1 MNLKVLR
8 STVISLLIFLTGCG
22 PFTNPSVSQDRSSGS
37 GSGILMVFSAASLTE
52 AFGQIGARF
61 EVSHPGT
68 KVNFNFAGSQQLA
81 QQLAQGAPADVFAS
95 ADEQQMDAAI
105 RMDRVDPIRKQ
116 VFISN
121 HLVVI
126 FPRENPAGMTRLQ
139 DLSKPGL
146 HLVLASGAVPVGA
159 YSLEF
164 LDRASR
170 QPEFG
175 PDFRDK
181 VIANVVSYEENV
193 KAVLSKVQLGEADAG
208 IVYISDA
215 AQANSDKLGYLEI
228 PAPLNPAASYFIAPL
243 TDSSSLDLAQ
253 AFIDFVLSSEGQ
265 ETLANFGFIRV
276 H

>member
-1 MNLKVLR
+1 MNPKVLR
-8 STVISLLIFLTGCG
+8 SIAFSLLIFLAGCG
-22 PFTNPSVSQDRSSGS
+22 LFTNPSVSQGQSSGS
-37 GSGILMVFSAASLTE
+37 GSGSLMVFSAASLTE
-52 AFGQIGARF
+52 AFSQIGARF
-61 EVSHPGT
+61 EAGHPGT
-68 KVNFNFAGSQQLA
+68 KVSFNFAGSQQLA

-105 RMDRVDPIRKQ
+105 KMGRIDPTQKQ

-146 HLVLASGAVPVGA
+146 HLVLAAGAVPVGA

-164 LDRASR
+164 LARASR

-175 PDFRDK
+175 PDFKDK

-215 AQANSDKLGYLEI
+215 AQATDKLGYLEI
-228 PAPLNPAASYFIAPL
+228 PDPLNPAADYFIASL
-243 TDSSSLDLAQ
+243 KDSSNLDLAQ
-253 AFIDFVLSSEGQ
+253 AFIDFVLSPEGQ
-265 ETLANFGFIRV
+265 ETLARFGFIRV

>member
-1 MNLKVLR
+1 MNSRVLR
-8 STVISLLIFLTGCG
+8 STVISLLIFLTGCRL
-22 PFTNPSVSQDRSSGS
+22 FTNPSASQDRPSGS
-37 GSGILMVFSAASLTE
+37 GPSSLIVFSAASLTE
-52 AFGQIGARF
+52 AFSQTGARF
-61 EVSHPGT
+61 EAGHPGT
-68 KVNFNFAGSQQLA
+68 KVRFNFAGSQQLA

-105 RMDRVDPIRKQ
+105 RMGRIDPIRKQ

-121 HLVVI
+121 HLVVV

-164 LDRASR
+164 LDRVSR

-175 PDFRDK
+175 PNFKDK

-215 AQANSDKLGYLEI
+215 AQAMDKLGYLEI
-228 PAPLNPAASYFIAPL
+228 PGPLNPVASYFIAPL
-243 TDSSSLDLAQ
+243 KDSPNLDLAQ
-253 AFIDFVLSSEGQ
+253 AFIDFVLSPEGQ
-265 ETLANFGFIRV
+265 ETLAKFGFIRV
-276 H
+276 R

>member
-1 MNLKVLR
+1 MNPKVLR

-22 PFTNPSVSQDRSSGS
+22 LFTNASVSQNQSLRSGS
-37 GSGILMVFSAASLTE
+37 GSLMVFSAASLTE
-52 AFGQIGARF
+52 AFSQIGARF
-61 EVSHPGT
+61 EAGHPGT
-68 KVNFNFAGSQQLA
+68 KVSFNFAGSQQLA
-81 QQLAQGAPADVFAS
+81 QQLAQGAPGDVFAS

-105 RMDRVDPIRKQ
+105 RMDRIDPIRKQ

-126 FPRENPAGMTRLQ
+126 FPRENPAGMTRLE

-170 QPEFG
+170 QTEFG
-175 PDFRDK
+175 PDFKDR

-215 AQANSDKLGYLEI
+215 SEATDKLGYLEI
-228 PAPLNPAASYFIAPL
+228 PGSLNPTASYFIAPL
-243 TDSSSLDLAQ
+243 KDSPDPDLAQ
-253 AFIDFVLSSEGQ
+253 AFIDFVLSPEGQ
-265 ETLANFGFIRV
+265 ETLAKFGFIRV